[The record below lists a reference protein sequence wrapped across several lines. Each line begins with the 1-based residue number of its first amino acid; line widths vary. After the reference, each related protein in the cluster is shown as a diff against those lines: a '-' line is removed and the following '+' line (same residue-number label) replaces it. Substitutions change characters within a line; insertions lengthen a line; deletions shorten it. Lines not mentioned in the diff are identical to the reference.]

1 MPLVAIAR
9 ILAIAWLALSAGVYF
24 QMLNGFT
31 PQQALILLP
40 WVAAPLP
47 LAYGIGSRLAATP
60 QAWVAIVVGL
70 ALAFAFGAWLYWDA
84 FLGPSSRT
92 ESLSGLVVLHGPLY
106 QAVILAVA
114 LLAAWRLSRP
124 GARSAA

>member
-9 ILAIAWLALSAGVYF
+9 ILAVAWVALSVWVYF
-24 QMLNGFT
+24 LMLNGFT
-31 PQQALILLP
+31 PQQALILLF

-47 LAYGIGSRLAATP
+47 IAYWIGSRLAATSRGW
-60 QAWVAIVVGL
+60 AAIVVGL
-70 ALAFAFGAWLYWDA
+70 ALAFVFGAWLYWDA

-106 QAVILAVA
+106 QAVILAMAV
-114 LLAAWRLSRP
+114 LAARLLNRAGVRP
-124 GARSAA
+124 AA

>member
-9 ILAIAWLALSAGVYF
+9 ILAVAWVLLSVGVYF
-24 QMLNGFT
+24 LMLNGFT
-31 PQQALILLP
+31 PQQALILLL

-47 LAYGIGSRLAATP
+47 LAYWIGSRVAATP
-60 QAWVAIVVGL
+60 RAWAAIVVGL

-106 QAVILAVA
+106 QTVVLAVA
-114 LLAAWRLSRP
+114 LLTAWRLRRP

>member
-9 ILAIAWLALSAGVYF
+9 ILAVAWVALSVWVYF
-24 QMLNGFT
+24 LMLNGFT
-31 PQQALILLP
+31 PQQALILLL

-47 LAYGIGSRLAATP
+47 LACWIGSRLAATSR
-60 QAWVAIVVGL
+60 ARVAMVVGL
-70 ALAFAFGAWLYWDA
+70 ALAFVFGAWLYWDA

-106 QAVILAVA
+106 QAVILAIAV
-114 LLAAWRLSRP
+114 LAAWLFSRP